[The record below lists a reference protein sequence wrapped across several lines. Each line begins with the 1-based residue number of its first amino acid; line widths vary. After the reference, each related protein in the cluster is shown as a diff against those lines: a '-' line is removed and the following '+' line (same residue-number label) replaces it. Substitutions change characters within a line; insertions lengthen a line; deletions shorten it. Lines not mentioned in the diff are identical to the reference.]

1 MLPASPPRAPTLSG
15 PARGRIHHSLWKSAR
30 SCKLR
35 FQNRGAA
42 LAAAPPHTAMAG
54 HKSERVALVTG
65 AGRGIGRATTLA
77 LAREGYALCLA
88 ARSLDELE
96 ETRRLSGLEPVRS
109 LIVLIDLAGEESPQE
124 LFDAA
129 IGHFG
134 KIDVLVNNAGW
145 APPRTPLL
153 KTSAATQDRILA
165 VNLRAPIAL
174 ARLAAARMVK
184 NGGGAIANIAS
195 TAARIAPAGEAV
207 YAAAKAG
214 LVAFSR
220 AAFAELRSSGVK
232 LTVIIPGLVDTALI
246 PPNKHLNRALML
258 GTDDVAEAVMAVLR
272 TPTRAC
278 PVEIVLEPQR
288 NPERAR

>member
-1 MLPASPPRAPTLSG
+1 M
-15 PARGRIHHSLWKSAR
+15 
-30 SCKLR
+30 
-35 FQNRGAA
+35 
-42 LAAAPPHTAMAG
+42 
-54 HKSERVALVTG
+54 VTG
-65 AGRGIGRATTLA
+65 AGRGIGRATALK

-88 ARSLDELE
+88 ARSLEELE
-96 ETRRLSGLEPVRS
+96 ETRRLAGLEPARA
-109 LIVLIDLAGEESPQE
+109 LIVLIDLAGEESPQD

-129 IGHFG
+129 LAHFG
-134 KIDVLVNNAGW
+134 RIDVLVNNAGW

-153 KTSAATQDRILA
+153 KTGAATQYRILA

-184 NGGGAIANIAS
+184 SGGGAIVNIAS
-195 TAARIAPAGEAV
+195 AAARTAPAGEAV

-232 LTVIIPGLVDTALI
+232 LSVIIPGLADTALI
-246 PPNKHLNRALML
+246 PQSKHLDRALML
-258 GTDDVAEAVMAVLR
+258 AAEDVAEAVMGVLR
-272 TPTRAC
+272 APARAC

-288 NPERAR
+288 DPERAR

>member
-1 MLPASPPRAPTLSG
+1 VEVGL
-15 PARGRIHHSLWKSAR
+15 IV
-30 SCKLR
+30 
-35 FQNRGAA
+35 QAA
-42 LAAAPPHTAMAG
+42 VLTAAPPPQHTGMAG
-54 HKSERVALVTG
+54 QKTERVALVTG
-65 AGRGIGRATTLA
+65 AGRGIGRATALA

-96 ETRRLSGLEPVRS
+96 ETRRLSGLEPARS
-109 LIVLIDLAGEESPQE
+109 LIVLIDLASEEAPQE
-124 LFDAA
+124 LFDATLT
-129 IGHFG
+129 HFG
-134 KIDVLVNNAGW
+134 QVDVLVNNAGW
-145 APPRTPLL
+145 APPRTPLV

-184 NGGGAIANIAS
+184 NGGGAIVNIAS
-195 TAARIAPAGEAV
+195 AAARSTPAGEAV

-214 LVAFSR
+214 LVAFSH

-246 PPNKHLNRALML
+246 PHNKHLDRALML
-258 GTDDVAEAVMAVLR
+258 AAEDVAEAVVSVLH
-272 TPTRAC
+272 TPARAC